1 MKRYI
6 FALLLAVISFS
17 TVSAQSSMTDDQ
29 VMQFVLKERSAG
41 TSQAQ
46 IVTKLMQKGVDINQL
61 RRIKAKYERQS
72 KNGGLGLVKDETVG
86 KTEDGMRV
94 NNGDTRET
102 LAMKGSKSKLKG
114 KNSKYNKYNKYNKY
128 KKKNS
133 KSTDN
138 DVNEK
143 SSQRVGAV
151 KSKKIKT
158 SNGTYEDEDDEFF
171 DEMNNG
177 VGDLLSDEFLP
188 EDFMMEDE
196 DPTLYRGRKVFGRD
210 IFNKEDLTFEPVMN
224 IATPQ
229 SYVVGPGDEVKVDIY
244 GASQKSSTYTVTPDG
259 DIVID
264 GYGPI
269 NLSGL
274 TVKQANARLRSTLGS
289 RYSSSSI
296 KLTLGQTRTI
306 TVNVMGEVQNPGT
319 YSLSAFASVF
329 HALYMAG
336 GVSSIGTLRSIK
348 VFRNGKEISVV
359 DVYDY
364 ILNGKLSGNVRLQ
377 DNDVIMV
384 GPYECI
390 VDIAGKVKRPMYYEM
405 KKNESVQT
413 LLKYAGSFAGD
424 AYTKSVRV
432 VRKNG
437 SRYGVFNVQEFDMG
451 SFHLAD
457 GDSVTVDSIIPRYE
471 NMVEVKG
478 AVFRPGMYQLGGN
491 ITTVRSLIESA
502 DGLTEDAFTNRGV
515 IHRMKED
522 RTLKVISVD
531 VQGILDGKTADI
543 TLKNEDVLFIPSKS
557 ERQENRTVTIHGEV
571 LYPGVYK
578 YADNETLEDFVL
590 QAGGL
595 KESASTVKVDVSR
608 RVSNRKALT
617 RDSLIAKTYSFAL
630 KDGFVI
636 DGQPG
641 FTLEPY
647 DEVYVRKSPSYLVQ
661 QNVSIEG
668 EVNFPGT
675 YALTKSESRL
685 SDIVRA
691 SGGTNKLAYVK
702 GARLERRITP
712 EERTRME
719 QVLKMAQSQTATN
732 DTIDIDQLDL
742 GDTYYVGIQLDK
754 AIESPGS
761 DYDLTLREGDRII
774 VPEYTNTVKVS
785 GNVLY
790 PNTIAYKKGKGA
802 RYYVNQAGGWGA
814 RAKKGSTYIVHMNGT
829 VNQMGKGEKPT
840 PGSEVIVPTKP
851 KSEYNKL
858 QMWLAVASSTA
869 SIATMLVMIANLV
882 K

>member
-6 FALLLAVISFS
+6 LVLLLAVISFS

-29 VMQFVLKERSAG
+29 VMQFVIKEHAAG
-41 TSQAQ
+41 TSQSQ

-86 KTEDGMRV
+86 KTEDGLRT
-94 NNGDTRET
+94 NNGDTRES
-102 LAMKGSKSKLKG
+102 LAMKGSKNKLKG
-114 KNSKYNKYNKYNKY
+114 KNSKYYNKYKN

-158 SNGTYEDEDDEFF
+158 SNGTYEDEDDELY

-177 VGDLLSDEFLP
+177 VVDLLSDDFLP
-188 EDFMMEDE
+188 EDFMMEEE

-289 RYSSSSI
+289 RYSSSSV

-319 YSLSAFASVF
+319 YTLSAFASVF

-424 AYTKSVRV
+424 AYTKAVRV
-432 VRKNG
+432 IRKNG

-471 NMVEVKG
+471 NMVEIKG

-502 DGLTEDAFTNRGV
+502 EGLMEDAFTNRGV

-531 VQGILDGKTADI
+531 VQGIIDGRVADI
-543 TLKNEDVLFIPSKS
+543 PLKNEDVLFIPSKS
-557 ERQENRTVTIHGEV
+557 ERQENRTITIHGEV

-578 YADNETLEDFVL
+578 YADNETLEDFVV

-617 RDSLIAKTYSFAL
+617 RDSVIAKTYSFAL
-630 KDGFVI
+630 KDGFVV

-647 DEVYVRKSPSYLVQ
+647 DEVYVRKSPSYSIQ

-685 SDIVRA
+685 SDLVKA
-691 SGGTNKLAYVK
+691 SGGTNQLAYIK

-719 QVLKMAQSQTATN
+719 QVLKMAQFQAATEK
-732 DTIDIDQLDL
+732 DTIDVSKLDI

-754 AIESPGS
+754 ALEAPGS
-761 DYDLTLREGDRII
+761 DYDLTLREGDKII

-790 PNTIAYKKGKGA
+790 PNTVAYKKGKGA
-802 RYYVNQAGGWGA
+802 RYYVNQAGGWGI

-840 PGSEVIVPTKP
+840 PGSEVIVPTKA
-851 KSEYNKL
+851 KSEVNKL
-858 QMWLAVASSTA
+858 QTWLAVGSSTA
-869 SIATMLVMIANLV
+869 SIATMLVSIVNLTRR
-882 K
+882 

>member
-1 MKRYI
+1 MKRYL
-6 FALLLAVISFS
+6 FALLIAVISFS
-17 TVSAQSSMTDDQ
+17 TVSAQSSMSDDQ
-29 VMQFVLKERSAG
+29 VMQFVIKEHTAG

-46 IVTKLMQKGVDINQL
+46 IVTKLMQKGVDINQI

-86 KTEDGMRV
+86 RTEDGLRT
-94 NNGDTRET
+94 NNGDTKES
-102 LAMKGSKSKLKG
+102 LAQRSIMKKNKLK
-114 KNSKYNKYNKYNKY
+114 N
-128 KKKNS
+128 KKKN
-133 KSTDN
+133 KNGQQQKEVNDN
-138 DVNEK
+138 

-151 KSKKIKT
+151 KTARKT
-158 SNGTYEDEDDEFF
+158 GVNGTYDEEDDELY

-177 VGDLLSDEFLP
+177 VVDLLGEEFLP
-188 EDFMMEDE
+188 EDLLMEEE

-244 GASQKSSTYTVTPDG
+244 GASQKSTVYTVSPDG
-259 DIVID
+259 DIVIE

-269 NLSGL
+269 NISGL
-274 TVKQANARLRSTLGS
+274 TVKQANARIRSTLGS

-296 KLTLGQTRTI
+296 KMTLGQTRTI

-336 GVSSIGTLRSIK
+336 GVSGIGTLRNIK

-377 DNDVIMV
+377 DNDVIVV

-405 KKNESVQT
+405 KKDESVQT
-413 LLKYAGSFAGD
+413 LLKYAGYFAGD

-432 VRKNG
+432 IRKNG
-437 SRYGVFNVQEFDMG
+437 SRYGVFNVQEFDMN

-502 DGLTEDAFTNRGV
+502 DGLMEDAFTNRGV

-531 VQGILDGKTADI
+531 VQGIIDGKIADI
-543 TLKNEDVLFIPSKS
+543 PLKNEDVLFIPSKS
-557 ERQENRTVTIHGEV
+557 ERQENRTITIHGEV

-578 YADNETLEDFVL
+578 YADNETLEDFVV

-617 RDSLIAKTYSFAL
+617 RDSVIAKTYSFAL
-630 KDGFVI
+630 KDGFVV

-647 DEVYVRKSPSYLVQ
+647 DEVYVRKSPSYSVQ
-661 QNVSIEG
+661 QNVSIVG

-685 SDIVRA
+685 SDLVKA
-691 SGGTNKLAYVK
+691 SGGANQLAYVK

-719 QVLKMAQSQTATN
+719 QVLKMAQFQSATEE
-732 DTIDIDQLDL
+732 DTIDISKLDI

-754 AIESPGS
+754 ALEAPGS

-802 RYYVNQAGGWGA
+802 RYYVNQAGGWGI

-840 PGSEVIVPTKP
+840 PGSEVIVPTKA
-851 KSEYNKL
+851 KSEVNKL
-858 QMWLAVASSTA
+858 QMWLAVGSSTA
-869 SIATMLVMIANLV
+869 SIATMLVSIVNLTRR
-882 K
+882 

>member
-1 MKRYI
+1 MKRYL
-6 FALLLAVISFS
+6 FALLVAVISFS

-29 VMQFVLKERSAG
+29 VMQFVLKEHNAG
-41 TSQAQ
+41 TSQSQ
-46 IVTKLMQKGVDINQL
+46 IVTKLMQKGVDINQI

-86 KTEDGMRV
+86 KTEDGLRT
-94 NNGDTRET
+94 NNGDTKET
-102 LAMKGSKSKLKG
+102 LAQKSMMKKNKLK
-114 KNSKYNKYNKYNKY
+114 NKK
-128 KKKNS
+128 KKKNG
-133 KSTDN
+133 KQLKE
-138 DVNEK
+138 VNEN

-151 KSKKIKT
+151 KTARKK
-158 SNGTYEDEDDEFF
+158 SMNGSYYEDEDDELY
-171 DEMNNG
+171 DEMDNG
-177 VGDLLSDEFLP
+177 VVELLGEEFLP
-188 EDFMMEDE
+188 EELLPEDF

-229 SYVVGPGDEVKVDIY
+229 TYVVGPGDEVKVDIY
-244 GASQKSSTYTVTPDG
+244 GASQKSSTYTVSPDG
-259 DIVID
+259 DIVVED
-264 GYGPI
+264 YGPI
-269 NLSGL
+269 NISGL
-274 TVKQANARLRSTLGS
+274 TVRQANARIRSTLGS

-296 KLTLGQTRTI
+296 KMTLGQTRTI

-319 YSLSAFASVF
+319 YSLSAFATVF

-336 GVSSIGTLRSIK
+336 GVSGIGTLRNIK

-377 DNDVIMV
+377 DNDVIVV

-413 LLKYAGSFAGD
+413 LLKYAGYFAGD

-432 VRKNG
+432 IRKNG
-437 SRYGVFNVQEFDMG
+437 SRYGVFNVQEFDMN

-502 DGLTEDAFTNRGV
+502 DGLKEDAFTNRGV

-531 VQGILDGKTADI
+531 VQGIIDGKIADI
-543 TLKNEDVLFIPSKS
+543 PLKNEDVLFIPSKS
-557 ERQENRTVTIHGEV
+557 ERQENRTITIHGEV

-578 YADNETLEDFVL
+578 CADNETLEDFVV

-617 RDSLIAKTYSFAL
+617 RDSVIAKTYSFAL
-630 KDGFVI
+630 KDGFVV

-641 FTLEPY
+641 FTLEPF
-647 DEVYVRKSPSYLVQ
+647 DEVYVRKSPSYSVQ

-685 SDIVRA
+685 SDIVKA
-691 SGGTNKLAYVK
+691 SGGTNQLAYVK

-719 QVLKMAQSQTATN
+719 QVLKMAQFQSKTEE
-732 DTIDIDQLDL
+732 DTIDVSKLDL

-754 AIESPGS
+754 ALEAPGS
-761 DYDLTLREGDRII
+761 DYDLTLREGDKII

-790 PNTIAYKKGKGA
+790 PNTVAYKKGKGA
-802 RYYVNQAGGWGA
+802 RYYVNQAGGWGI

-851 KSEYNKL
+851 KSEVNKL
-858 QMWLAVASSTA
+858 QMWLAIGSSTA
-869 SIATMLVMIANLV
+869 SIATMLVSIVNLSR
-882 K
+882 

>member
-1 MKRYI
+1 MKRY
-6 FALLLAVISFS
+6 FLALLIAVISFS
-17 TVSAQSSMTDDQ
+17 TVSAQSMTDDQ
-29 VMQFVLKERSAG
+29 VMQFVLKEHSAG

-46 IVTKLMQKGVDINQL
+46 IVTKLMQKGVDINQI

-94 NNGDTRET
+94 NNGDTKES
-102 LAMKGSKSKLKG
+102 LAQKKLNR
-114 KNSKYNKYNKYNKY
+114 KNKNKN
-128 KKKNS
+128 KKNS
-133 KSTDN
+133 KNYREIDEN
-138 DVNEK
+138 
-143 SSQRVGAV
+143 SSHRVGAV
-151 KSKKIKT
+151 RN
-158 SNGTYEDEDDEFF
+158 SNVKNENGMYDDEDNESF
-171 DEMNNG
+171 DEMNGG
-177 VGDLLSDEFLP
+177 VLDLLGDEYLT
-188 EDFMMEDE
+188 EDFMMEV
-196 DPTLYRGRKVFGRD
+196 DPTYYRGRKVFGRD

-229 SYVVGPGDEVKVDIY
+229 NYVVGPGDEVKVDIY
-244 GASQKSSTYTVTPDG
+244 GASQKSSTYTVSPDG

-264 GYGPI
+264 GYGPV
-269 NLSGL
+269 NLAGL
-274 TVKQANARLRSTLGS
+274 TVKQANARLRSTVGS
-289 RYSSSSI
+289 RFSSSSI
-296 KLTLGQTRTI
+296 KLSLGQTRTI
-306 TVNVMGEVQNPGT
+306 MVNVMGEVQNPGT

-336 GVSSIGTLRSIK
+336 GVSGIGTLRNIK
-348 VFRNGKEISVV
+348 VFRNGKEVSTV

-364 ILNGKLSGNVRLQ
+364 ILNGKLSGNIRLH

-384 GPYECI
+384 GPYDCI

-405 KKNESVQT
+405 KTGESVQT
-413 LLKYAGSFAGD
+413 LLKYAGNFAGD
-424 AYTKSVRV
+424 AYTKSVRII
-432 VRKNG
+432 RKNG
-437 SRYGVFNVQEFDMG
+437 SRYGVFNVQEFDMA
-451 SFHLAD
+451 SFHVMD

-491 ITTVRSLIESA
+491 ITTVRALIESA
-502 DGLTEDAFTNRGV
+502 EGLLEDAFTTRAV
-515 IHRMKED
+515 MHRMNED

-531 VQGILDGKTADI
+531 VKGIIDGNVADI
-543 TLKNEDVLFIPSKS
+543 PLKNEDVLFIPSKS
-557 ERQENRTVTIHGEV
+557 ERLESRTITIHGEV

-578 YADNETLEDFVL
+578 YAENETLEDFVL

-595 KESASTVKVDVSR
+595 KESASTVKVDISR
-608 RVSNRKALT
+608 RVSNRTALT
-617 RDSLIAKTYSFAL
+617 RDSLISKTYSFAL

-636 DGQPG
+636 DGKPG
-641 FTLEPY
+641 FVLEPY
-647 DEVYVRKSPSYLVQ
+647 DEVYVRKSPSYSIQ

-675 YALTKSESRL
+675 YALAKQESRL
-685 SDIVRA
+685 SDLVKA
-691 SGGTNKLAYVK
+691 AGGTNRLAYVK
-702 GARLERRITP
+702 GARLERKITP

-719 QVLKMAQSQTATN
+719 QVLKMAQSQSDGE
-732 DTIDIDQLDL
+732 DTIDVRKLDL

-761 DYDLTLREGDRII
+761 DFDLTLRESDRII

-802 RYYVNQAGGWGA
+802 RYYVNQAGGWGS

-851 KSEYNKL
+851 KSENNKL
-858 QMWLAVASSTA
+858 SQWLAIGTSTA
-869 SIATMLVMIANLV
+869 SIATMVATIANLI

>member
-1 MKRYI
+1 MKRYL
-6 FALLLAVISFS
+6 FALLIAVISFS
-17 TVSAQSSMTDDQ
+17 TVSAQSSMSDDQ
-29 VMQFVLKERSAG
+29 VMQFVIKEHTAG

-46 IVTKLMQKGVDINQL
+46 IVTKLMQKGVDINQI

-86 KTEDGMRV
+86 RTEDGLRT
-94 NNGDTRET
+94 NNGDTKES
-102 LAMKGSKSKLKG
+102 LAQRSIMKKNKLK
-114 KNSKYNKYNKYNKY
+114 N
-128 KKKNS
+128 KKKN
-133 KSTDN
+133 KNGQQQKEVNDN
-138 DVNEK
+138 

-151 KSKKIKT
+151 KTARKT
-158 SNGTYEDEDDEFF
+158 GVNGTYDEEDDELY

-177 VGDLLSDEFLP
+177 VVDLLGEEFLP
-188 EDFMMEDE
+188 EDLLMEEE

-244 GASQKSSTYTVTPDG
+244 GASQKSTVYTVSPDG
-259 DIVID
+259 DIVIE

-269 NLSGL
+269 NISGL
-274 TVKQANARLRSTLGS
+274 TVKQANARIRSTLGS

-296 KLTLGQTRTI
+296 KMTLGQTRTI

-336 GVSSIGTLRSIK
+336 GVSGIGTLRNIK

-377 DNDVIMV
+377 DNDVIVV

-405 KKNESVQT
+405 KKDESVQT
-413 LLKYAGSFAGD
+413 LLKYAGYFAGD

-432 VRKNG
+432 IRKNG
-437 SRYGVFNVQEFDMG
+437 SRYGVFNVQEVDMN

-502 DGLTEDAFTNRGV
+502 DGLMEDAFTNRGV

-531 VQGILDGKTADI
+531 VQGIIDGKTADI
-543 TLKNEDVLFIPSKS
+543 PLQNEDVLFIPSKS
-557 ERQENRTVTIHGEV
+557 ERQENRTITIHGEV

-578 YADNETLEDFVL
+578 YADNETLEDFVV

-595 KESASTVKVDVSR
+595 KESASTVRVDISR

-617 RDSLIAKTYSFAL
+617 RDSVIAKTYSFAL
-630 KDGFVI
+630 KDGFVV

-647 DEVYVRKSPSYLVQ
+647 DEVYVRKSPSYSVQ
-661 QNVSIEG
+661 QNVSIVG

-685 SDIVRA
+685 SDLVKA
-691 SGGTNKLAYVK
+691 SGGANQLAYVK

-719 QVLKMAQSQTATN
+719 QVLKMAQFQSATEE
-732 DTIDIDQLDL
+732 DTIDISKLDI

-754 AIESPGS
+754 ALEAPGS

-802 RYYVNQAGGWGA
+802 RYYVNQAGGWGI

-840 PGSEVIVPTKP
+840 PGSEVIVPTKA
-851 KSEYNKL
+851 KSEVNKL
-858 QMWLAVASSTA
+858 QMWLAVGSSTA
-869 SIATMLVMIANLV
+869 SIATMLVSIVNLTRR
-882 K
+882 

>member
-1 MKRYI
+1 MKRYL
-6 FALLLAVISFS
+6 FALLIAVISFS

-29 VMQFVLKERSAG
+29 VMQFVLKEHSAG

-46 IVTKLMQKGVDINQL
+46 IVTKLMQKGVDINQI

-86 KTEDGMRV
+86 RTEDGLRT
-94 NNGDTRET
+94 NNGDTKES
-102 LAMKGSKSKLKG
+102 LAQRSLMKNSKLK
-114 KNSKYNKYNKYNKY
+114 NKK
-128 KKKNS
+128 KKKNNQQL
-133 KSTDN
+133 KDA
-138 DVNEK
+138 NEN
-143 SSQRVGAV
+143 SSQRIGAV
-151 KSKKIKT
+151 KTARKNSLT
-158 SNGTYEDEDDEFF
+158 GTYDEEDDELY

-177 VGDLLSDEFLP
+177 VGDLLGDEFLP
-188 EDFMMEDE
+188 EDLMMEDM

-244 GASQKSSTYTVTPDG
+244 GASQKSTTYTVSPDG

-269 NLSGL
+269 NISGL
-274 TVKQANARLRSTLGS
+274 TVKQANARIRSTLGS

-336 GVSSIGTLRSIK
+336 GVSGIGTLRNIK
-348 VFRNGKEISVV
+348 VFRKGKEISVV

-377 DNDVIMV
+377 DNDVIVV

-405 KKNESVQT
+405 KKDESVQT
-413 LLKYAGSFAGD
+413 LLKYAGYFAGD

-432 VRKNG
+432 IRKSG
-437 SRYGVFNVQEFDMG
+437 SRYGVFNVQEFDMS

-491 ITTVRSLIESA
+491 ITTVRSLIENA

-531 VQGILDGKTADI
+531 VQGILDGRTADI
-543 TLKNEDVLFIPSKS
+543 PLKNEDVLFIPSKS
-557 ERQENRTVTIHGEV
+557 ERQENRTITIHGEV

-617 RDSLIAKTYSFAL
+617 RDSVIAKTYSFAL
-630 KDGFVI
+630 KDGFVV

-647 DEVYVRKSPSYLVQ
+647 DEVYVRKSPSYSVQ
-661 QNVSIEG
+661 QNVSIAG

-685 SDIVRA
+685 SDLVKA
-691 SGGTNKLAYVK
+691 SGGTNQLAYVK
-702 GARLERRITP
+702 GARLERRISP

-719 QVLKMAQSQTATN
+719 QVLKMVQFQSATEE
-732 DTIDIDQLDL
+732 DTIDISKLDI

-754 AIESPGS
+754 ALEAPGS
-761 DYDLTLREGDRII
+761 DYDLTLREGDRVI

-790 PNTIAYKKGKGA
+790 PNTVAYKKGKGA
-802 RYYVNQAGGWGA
+802 RYYVNQAGGWGI

-840 PGSEVIVPTKP
+840 PGSEVIVPTKA
-851 KSEYNKL
+851 KSETNKL
-858 QMWLAVASSTA
+858 QMWLAVGSSTA
-869 SIATMLVMIANLV
+869 SIATMLVSIVNLTRR
-882 K
+882 

>member
-1 MKRYI
+1 MKRCL
-6 FALLLAVISFS
+6 FALLIAVLCFS
-17 TVSAQSSMTDDQ
+17 NVSAQSSMTDDQ
-29 VMQFVLKERSAG
+29 VMQFVLKEHSAG

-46 IVTKLMQKGVDINQL
+46 IVTKLMQKGVDINQI

-86 KTEDGMRV
+86 RTEDGLRT
-94 NNGDTRET
+94 NNGDTKES
-102 LAMKGSKSKLKG
+102 LAQKSIMKKNKQKG
-114 KNSKYNKYNKYNKY
+114 K
-128 KKKNS
+128 KNG
-133 KSTDN
+133 KQIT

-143 SSQRVGAV
+143 SSQRIGAV
-151 KSKKIKT
+151 KSGKIRKT
-158 SNGTYEDEDDEFF
+158 VNGTYEEDDDELYN
-171 DEMNNG
+171 EMNNG
-177 VGDLLSDEFLP
+177 VVDLLGDEFLP
-188 EDFMMEDE
+188 EDLLMEEE

-244 GASQKSSTYTVTPDG
+244 GASQKSNTYTVSPDG

-269 NLSGL
+269 NISGL
-274 TVKQANARLRSTLGS
+274 TVKQANARIRSTLGS

-296 KLTLGQTRTI
+296 KLSLGQTRTI

-336 GVSSIGTLRSIK
+336 GVSGIGTLRNIK
-348 VFRNGKEISVV
+348 VFRNGKEVSVV

-405 KKNESVQT
+405 KKSESVQT
-413 LLKYAGSFAGD
+413 LLKYAGYFSGD

-432 VRKNG
+432 IRKSG
-437 SRYGVFNVQEFDMG
+437 SRYGVFNVQEFDMN

-502 DGLTEDAFTNRGV
+502 EGLMEDAFTNRGV

-543 TLKNEDVLFIPSKS
+543 PLKNEDVLFIPSKS
-557 ERQENRTVTIHGEV
+557 ERQENRTITIHGEV

-578 YADNETLEDFVL
+578 YADNETLEDFVI

-617 RDSLIAKTYSFAL
+617 RDSVIAKTYSFAL
-630 KDGFVI
+630 KDGFVV

-647 DEVYVRKSPSYLVQ
+647 DEVYVRKSPSYSVQ
-661 QNVSIEG
+661 QNVSIDG

-685 SDIVRA
+685 SDLVKA
-691 SGGTNKLAYVK
+691 SGGTNQLAYVK
-702 GARLERRITP
+702 GARLERRISP

-719 QVLKMAQSQTATN
+719 QVLKMVQFQSATEE
-732 DTIDIDQLDL
+732 DTIDISKLDI

-754 AIESPGS
+754 ALEAPGS

-790 PNTIAYKKGKGA
+790 PNTVAYKKGKGA
-802 RYYVNQAGGWGA
+802 RYYVNQAGGWGI

-840 PGSEVIVPTKP
+840 PGSEVIVPTKA
-851 KSEYNKL
+851 KSETNKL
-858 QMWLAVASSTA
+858 QMWLAVGSSTA
-869 SIATMLVMIANLV
+869 SIATMLVSIVNLTRR
-882 K
+882 

>member
-6 FALLLAVISFS
+6 LVLFLAVISFS
-17 TVSAQSSMTDDQ
+17 TMSAQSSMTDDQ
-29 VMQFVLKERSAG
+29 VMQFVLKEHAAG

-46 IVTKLMQKGVDINQL
+46 IVTKLMQKGVDINQI

-86 KTEDGMRV
+86 KTEDGLRT
-94 NNGDTRET
+94 NNGDTKES
-102 LAMKGSKSKLKG
+102 LAQRSMMKKNKLKN
-114 KNSKYNKYNKYNKY
+114 KNKN
-128 KKKNS
+128 KKKN
-133 KSTDN
+133 KNGQQIKDANDN
-138 DVNEK
+138 

-151 KSKKIKT
+151 KT
-158 SNGTYEDEDDEFF
+158 SRKSGVNGTYDEEDDELY

-177 VGDLLSDEFLP
+177 VVDLLGEEFLP
-188 EDFMMEDE
+188 EDLIMEDL

-210 IFNKEDLTFEPVMN
+210 IFNKDDLTFEPVMN

-244 GASQKSSTYTVTPDG
+244 GASQKSTTYTVTPDG
-259 DIVID
+259 DIVVD

-269 NLSGL
+269 NISGL
-274 TVKQANARLRSTLGS
+274 TVKQANARIRSTLGS

-296 KLTLGQTRTI
+296 KMTLGQTRTI
-306 TVNVMGEVQNPGT
+306 TVNVMGEVQTPGT
-319 YSLSAFASVF
+319 YTLSAFASVF

-336 GVSSIGTLRSIK
+336 GVSSIGTLRNIK

-377 DNDVIMV
+377 DNDVIVV

-405 KKNESVQT
+405 KKTESVQT
-413 LLKYAGSFAGD
+413 LLKYAGYFAGD

-432 VRKNG
+432 IRKNG
-437 SRYGVFNVQEFDMG
+437 SRYGVFNVQEFDMN

-531 VQGILDGKTADI
+531 VQGIIDGRVADI
-543 TLKNEDVLFIPSKS
+543 PLKNEDVLFIPSKS
-557 ERQENRTVTIHGEV
+557 ERQENRTITIHGEV

-578 YADNETLEDFVL
+578 YADNETLEDFVV

-617 RDSLIAKTYSFAL
+617 RDSVIAKTYSFAL
-630 KDGFVI
+630 KDGFVV

-719 QVLKMAQSQTATN
+719 QVLKMAQFQSKTEE
-732 DTIDIDQLDL
+732 DTIDVSKLDL

-754 AIESPGS
+754 ALEAPGS
-761 DYDLTLREGDRII
+761 DYDLTLREGDKII

-790 PNTIAYKKGKGA
+790 PNTVAYKKGKGA
-802 RYYVNQAGGWGA
+802 RYYVNQAGGWGI

-851 KSEYNKL
+851 KSEVNKL
-858 QMWLAVASSTA
+858 QMWLAIGSSTA
-869 SIATMLVMIANLV
+869 AIATMLVSIVNLS

>member
-6 FALLLAVISFS
+6 FALLIAVISFS
-17 TVSAQSSMTDDQ
+17 TVSAQSSMSDDQ
-29 VMQFVLKERSAG
+29 VMQFVIKEHTAG

-46 IVTKLMQKGVDINQL
+46 IVTKLMQKGVDINQI

-86 KTEDGMRV
+86 RTEDGLRT
-94 NNGDTRET
+94 NNGDTKES
-102 LAMKGSKSKLKG
+102 LAQRSIMKKNKLK
-114 KNSKYNKYNKYNKY
+114 N
-128 KKKNS
+128 KKKN
-133 KSTDN
+133 KNGQQQKEVNDN
-138 DVNEK
+138 

-151 KSKKIKT
+151 KTARKT
-158 SNGTYEDEDDEFF
+158 GVNGTYDEEDDELY

-177 VGDLLSDEFLP
+177 VVDLLGEEFLP
-188 EDFMMEDE
+188 EDLLMEEE

-244 GASQKSSTYTVTPDG
+244 GASQKSTVYTVSPDG
-259 DIVID
+259 DIVIE

-269 NLSGL
+269 NISGL
-274 TVKQANARLRSTLGS
+274 TVKQANARIRSTLGS

-296 KLTLGQTRTI
+296 KMTLGQTRTI

-336 GVSSIGTLRSIK
+336 GVSGIGTLRNIK

-377 DNDVIMV
+377 DNDVIVV

-405 KKNESVQT
+405 KKDESVQT
-413 LLKYAGSFAGD
+413 LLKYAGYFAGD

-432 VRKNG
+432 IRKNG
-437 SRYGVFNVQEFDMG
+437 SRYGVFNVQEFDMN

-502 DGLTEDAFTNRGV
+502 DGLMEDAFTNRGV

-531 VQGILDGKTADI
+531 VQGIIDGKTADI
-543 TLKNEDVLFIPSKS
+543 PLQNEDVLFIPSKS
-557 ERQENRTVTIHGEV
+557 ERQENRTITIHGEV

-578 YADNETLEDFVL
+578 YADNETLEDFVV

-595 KESASTVKVDVSR
+595 KESASTVRVDISR

-617 RDSLIAKTYSFAL
+617 RDSVIAKTYSFAL
-630 KDGFVI
+630 KDGFVV

-647 DEVYVRKSPSYLVQ
+647 DEVYVRKSPSYSVQ
-661 QNVSIEG
+661 QNVSIVG

-685 SDIVRA
+685 SDLVKA
-691 SGGTNKLAYVK
+691 SGGANQLAYVK

-719 QVLKMAQSQTATN
+719 QVLKMAQFQSATEE
-732 DTIDIDQLDL
+732 DTIDISKLDI

-754 AIESPGS
+754 ALEAPGS

-802 RYYVNQAGGWGA
+802 RYYVNQAGGWGI

-840 PGSEVIVPTKP
+840 PGSEVIVPTKA
-851 KSEYNKL
+851 KSEVNKL
-858 QMWLAVASSTA
+858 QMWLAVGSSTA
-869 SIATMLVMIANLV
+869 SIATMLVSIVNLTRR
-882 K
+882 

>member
-6 FALLLAVISFS
+6 LVLFLAVISFS
-17 TVSAQSSMTDDQ
+17 TMSAQSSMTDDQ
-29 VMQFVLKERSAG
+29 VMQFVLKEHAAG

-46 IVTKLMQKGVDINQL
+46 IVTKLMQKGVDINQI

-86 KTEDGMRV
+86 KTEDGLRT
-94 NNGDTRET
+94 NNGDTKES
-102 LAMKGSKSKLKG
+102 LAQRSMMK
-114 KNSKYNKYNKYNKY
+114 KNKQKN
-128 KKKNS
+128 KKKN
-133 KSTDN
+133 KNKNGQQIKDANDN
-138 DVNEK
+138 

-151 KSKKIKT
+151 KTARKSGI
-158 SNGTYEDEDDEFF
+158 NGTYEEEDDELY

-177 VGDLLSDEFLP
+177 VVDLLGEEFLP
-188 EDFMMEDE
+188 EDLIMEDM

-210 IFNKEDLTFEPVMN
+210 IFNKDDLTFEPVMN

-269 NLSGL
+269 NISGL
-274 TVKQANARLRSTLGS
+274 TVKQANARIRSTLGS

-296 KLTLGQTRTI
+296 KMTLGQTRTI
-306 TVNVMGEVQNPGT
+306 TVNVMGEVQTPGT
-319 YSLSAFASVF
+319 YTLSAFASVF

-336 GVSSIGTLRSIK
+336 GVSSIGTLRNIK

-377 DNDVIMV
+377 DNDVIVV

-405 KKNESVQT
+405 KKSESVQT
-413 LLKYAGSFAGD
+413 LLKYAGYFAGD

-432 VRKNG
+432 IRKNG

-531 VQGILDGKTADI
+531 VQGIIDGRVADI
-543 TLKNEDVLFIPSKS
+543 PLKNEDVLFIPSKS
-557 ERQENRTVTIHGEV
+557 ERQENRTITIHGEV

-578 YADNETLEDFVL
+578 YADNETLEDFVV

-617 RDSLIAKTYSFAL
+617 RDSVIAKTYSFAL
-630 KDGFVI
+630 KDGFVV

-647 DEVYVRKSPSYLVQ
+647 DEVYVRKSPSYTIQ

-719 QVLKMAQSQTATN
+719 QVLKMAQFQSKTEE
-732 DTIDIDQLDL
+732 DTIDVSKLDL

-754 AIESPGS
+754 ALEAPGS
-761 DYDLTLREGDRII
+761 DYDLTLREGDKII

-790 PNTIAYKKGKGA
+790 PNTVAYKKGKGA
-802 RYYVNQAGGWGA
+802 RYYVNQAGGWGI

-851 KSEYNKL
+851 KSEVNKL
-858 QMWLAVASSTA
+858 QMWLAIGSSTA
-869 SIATMLVMIANLV
+869 AIATMLVSIVNLS

>member
-1 MKRYI
+1 MKRYL
-6 FALLLAVISFS
+6 FALLVAVISFS

-29 VMQFVLKERSAG
+29 VMQFVLKEHNAG
-41 TSQAQ
+41 TSQSQ
-46 IVTKLMQKGVDINQL
+46 IVTKLMQKGVDINQI

-86 KTEDGMRV
+86 RTEDGLRT
-94 NNGDTRET
+94 NNGDTKET
-102 LAMKGSKSKLKG
+102 LAQKSMMKKNKLK
-114 KNSKYNKYNKYNKY
+114 NKK
-128 KKKNS
+128 KKKNG
-133 KSTDN
+133 KQLKE
-138 DVNEK
+138 VNEN

-151 KSKKIKT
+151 KTARKK
-158 SNGTYEDEDDEFF
+158 SMNGSYYEDEDDELY
-171 DEMNNG
+171 DEMDNG
-177 VGDLLSDEFLP
+177 VVELLGEEFLP
-188 EDFMMEDE
+188 EELLPEDF

-229 SYVVGPGDEVKVDIY
+229 TYVVGPGDEVKVDIY
-244 GASQKSSTYTVTPDG
+244 GASQKSSTYIVSPDG
-259 DIVID
+259 DIVVED
-264 GYGPI
+264 YGPI
-269 NLSGL
+269 NISGL
-274 TVKQANARLRSTLGS
+274 TVRQANARIRSTLGS

-296 KLTLGQTRTI
+296 KMTLGQTRTI

-319 YSLSAFASVF
+319 YSLSAFATVF

-336 GVSSIGTLRSIK
+336 GVSGIGTLRNIK

-377 DNDVIMV
+377 DNDVIVV

-413 LLKYAGSFAGD
+413 LLKYAGYFAGD

-432 VRKNG
+432 IRKNG
-437 SRYGVFNVQEFDMG
+437 SRYGVFNVQEFDMN

-502 DGLTEDAFTNRGV
+502 DGLKEDAFTNRGV

-531 VQGILDGKTADI
+531 VQGIIDGKIADI
-543 TLKNEDVLFIPSKS
+543 PLKNEDVLFIPSKS
-557 ERQENRTVTIHGEV
+557 ERQENRTITIHGEV

-578 YADNETLEDFVL
+578 YADNETLEDFVV

-617 RDSLIAKTYSFAL
+617 RDSVIAKTYSFAL
-630 KDGFVI
+630 KDGFVV

-641 FTLEPY
+641 FTLEPF
-647 DEVYVRKSPSYLVQ
+647 DEVYVRKSPSYSVQ

-685 SDIVRA
+685 SDIVKA
-691 SGGTNKLAYVK
+691 SGGTNQLAYVK

-719 QVLKMAQSQTATN
+719 QVLKMAQFQSKTEE
-732 DTIDIDQLDL
+732 DTIDVSKLDL

-754 AIESPGS
+754 ALEAPGS
-761 DYDLTLREGDRII
+761 DYDLTLREGDKII

-790 PNTIAYKKGKGA
+790 PNTVAYKKGKGA
-802 RYYVNQAGGWGA
+802 RYYVNQAGGWGI

-851 KSEYNKL
+851 KSEVNKL
-858 QMWLAVASSTA
+858 QMWLAIGSSTA
-869 SIATMLVMIANLV
+869 SIATMLVSIVNLSR
-882 K
+882 

>member
-1 MKRYI
+1 MKRYL
-6 FALLLAVISFS
+6 FALFIAVFSFS
-17 TVSAQSSMTDDQ
+17 IVSAQSSMTDEQ
-29 VMQFVLKERSAG
+29 IMQFVIKEHKAG
-41 TSQAQ
+41 ASQSQ
-46 IVTKLMQKGVDINQL
+46 IVTKLMQKGVDISQI
-61 RRIKAKYERQS
+61 RRIKAKYERLS
-72 KNGGLGLVKDETVG
+72 KNGGLGLVMDETVG
-86 KTEDGMRV
+86 KAEETMRS
-94 NNGDTRET
+94 NNGDTRESLG
-102 LAMKGSKSKLKG
+102 LAKNGKTKLKNKKKNG
-114 KNSKYNKYNKYNKY
+114 KNSKS
-128 KKKNS
+128 S
-133 KSTDN
+133 KDA
-138 DVNEK
+138 NEK
-143 SSQRVGAV
+143 SSQRMGAV
-151 KSKKIKT
+151 KSAKGKNV
-158 SNGTYEDEDDEFF
+158 NGLPDEEDDELF
-171 DEMNNG
+171 DEMSNG
-177 VGDLLSDEFLP
+177 VGDLLNDDMISEDMFL
-188 EDFMMEDE
+188 EDE

-244 GASQKSSTYTVTPDG
+244 GASQKSTSYTVSPDG

-336 GVSSIGTLRSIK
+336 GVSSIGTLRNIK

-364 ILNGKLSGNVRLQ
+364 ILNGKLSGNVRLH

-390 VDIAGKVKRPMYYEM
+390 VDVAGKVKRPMFYEM

-413 LLKYAGSFAGD
+413 LLKYAGYYAAG

-432 VRKNG
+432 VRKSG

-471 NMVEVKG
+471 NMVEIKG

-491 ITTVRSLIESA
+491 ITTVRSLIENA
-502 DGLTEDAFTNRGV
+502 DGVTEDAFTTRGV
-515 IHRMKED
+515 MHRMNED
-522 RTLKVISVD
+522 RTLKVLSVD
-531 VQGILDGKTADI
+531 VRGILAGTTADI
-543 TLKNEDVLFIPSKS
+543 PLKNEDVLFIPSKS
-557 ERQENRTVTIHGEV
+557 ERQENRTITIHGEV
-571 LYPGVYK
+571 HYPGVYK
-578 YADNETLEDFVL
+578 YADNETLEDFVV

-647 DEVYVRKSPSYLVQ
+647 DEVYVRKSPSYSVQ

-675 YALTKSESRL
+675 YALSKQESRL
-685 SDIVRA
+685 SDLVRA

-719 QVLKMAQSQTATN
+719 QVLKMAQSQVATD

-802 RYYVNQAGGWGA
+802 RYYVNQAGGWGQH
-814 RAKKGSTYIVHMNGT
+814 AKKGSTYIVHMNGT

-851 KSEYNKL
+851 KSEVNKL
-858 QMWLAVASSTA
+858 QMWLAIGTSTA
-869 SIATMLVMIANLV
+869 SIATMLVTIANLV

>member
-1 MKRYI
+1 MKRYL
-6 FALLLAVISFS
+6 FALLVAVISFS

-29 VMQFVLKERSAG
+29 VMQFVLKEHNAG
-41 TSQAQ
+41 TSQSQ
-46 IVTKLMQKGVDINQL
+46 IVTKLMQKGVDINQI

-86 KTEDGMRV
+86 KTEDGLRT
-94 NNGDTRET
+94 NNGDTKET
-102 LAMKGSKSKLKG
+102 LAQKSMMKKNKLK
-114 KNSKYNKYNKYNKY
+114 NKK
-128 KKKNS
+128 KKKNG
-133 KSTDN
+133 KQLKE
-138 DVNEK
+138 VNEN

-151 KSKKIKT
+151 KTARKK
-158 SNGTYEDEDDEFF
+158 SMNGSYYEDEDDELY
-171 DEMNNG
+171 DEMDNG
-177 VGDLLSDEFLP
+177 VVELLGEEFLP
-188 EDFMMEDE
+188 EELLPEDF

-229 SYVVGPGDEVKVDIY
+229 TYVVGPGDEVKVDIY
-244 GASQKSSTYTVTPDG
+244 GASQKSSTYIVSPDG
-259 DIVID
+259 DIVVED
-264 GYGPI
+264 YGPI
-269 NLSGL
+269 NISGL
-274 TVKQANARLRSTLGS
+274 TVRQANARIRSTLGS

-296 KLTLGQTRTI
+296 KMTLGQTRTI

-319 YSLSAFASVF
+319 YSLSAFATVF

-336 GVSSIGTLRSIK
+336 GVSGIGTLRNIK

-359 DVYDY
+359 YVYDY

-377 DNDVIMV
+377 DNDVIVV

-413 LLKYAGSFAGD
+413 LLKYAGYFAGD

-432 VRKNG
+432 IRKNG
-437 SRYGVFNVQEFDMG
+437 SRYGVFNVQEFDMN

-502 DGLTEDAFTNRGV
+502 DGLKEDAFTNRGV

-531 VQGILDGKTADI
+531 VQGIIDGKIADI
-543 TLKNEDVLFIPSKS
+543 PLKNEDVLFIPSKS
-557 ERQENRTVTIHGEV
+557 ERQENRTITIHGEV

-578 YADNETLEDFVL
+578 YADNETLEDFVV

-617 RDSLIAKTYSFAL
+617 RDSVIAKTYSFAL
-630 KDGFVI
+630 KDGFVV

-641 FTLEPY
+641 FTLEPF
-647 DEVYVRKSPSYLVQ
+647 DEVYVRKSPSYSVQ

-685 SDIVRA
+685 SDIVKA
-691 SGGTNKLAYVK
+691 SGGTNQLAYVK

-719 QVLKMAQSQTATN
+719 QVLKMAQFQSKTEE
-732 DTIDIDQLDL
+732 DTIDVSKLDL

-754 AIESPGS
+754 ALEAPGS
-761 DYDLTLREGDRII
+761 DYDLTLREGDKII

-790 PNTIAYKKGKGA
+790 PNTVAYKKGKGA
-802 RYYVNQAGGWGA
+802 RYYVNQAGGWGI

-851 KSEYNKL
+851 KSEVNKL
-858 QMWLAVASSTA
+858 QMWLAIGSSTA
-869 SIATMLVMIANLV
+869 SIATMLVSIVNLSR
-882 K
+882 

>member
-6 FALLLAVISFS
+6 LVLFLAVISFS
-17 TVSAQSSMTDDQ
+17 TMSAQSSMTDDQ
-29 VMQFVLKERSAG
+29 VMQFVLKEHAAG

-46 IVTKLMQKGVDINQL
+46 IVTKLMQKGVDINQI

-86 KTEDGMRV
+86 KTEDGLRT
-94 NNGDTRET
+94 NNGDTKES
-102 LAMKGSKSKLKG
+102 LAQRSMMK
-114 KNSKYNKYNKYNKY
+114 KNKQKN
-128 KKKNS
+128 KKKN
-133 KSTDN
+133 KNKNGQQIKDANDN
-138 DVNEK
+138 

-151 KSKKIKT
+151 KTTRKSGI
-158 SNGTYEDEDDEFF
+158 NGTYDEEDDELY

-177 VGDLLSDEFLP
+177 VVDLLGEEFLP
-188 EDFMMEDE
+188 EDLIMEDM

-269 NLSGL
+269 NISGL
-274 TVKQANARLRSTLGS
+274 TVKQANARIRSTLGS

-296 KLTLGQTRTI
+296 KMTLGQTRTI
-306 TVNVMGEVQNPGT
+306 TVNVMGEVQTPGT
-319 YSLSAFASVF
+319 YTLSAFASVF

-336 GVSSIGTLRSIK
+336 GVSSIGTLRNIK

-377 DNDVIMV
+377 DNDVIVV

-405 KKNESVQT
+405 KKSESVQT
-413 LLKYAGSFAGD
+413 LLKYAGYFAGD

-432 VRKNG
+432 IRKNG

-491 ITTVRSLIESA
+491 IATVRSLIESA

-531 VQGILDGKTADI
+531 VQGIIDGRVADI
-543 TLKNEDVLFIPSKS
+543 PLKNEDVLFIPSKS
-557 ERQENRTVTIHGEV
+557 ERQENRTITIHGEV

-578 YADNETLEDFVL
+578 YADNETLEDFVV

-617 RDSLIAKTYSFAL
+617 RDSVIAKTYSFAL
-630 KDGFVI
+630 KDGFVV

-719 QVLKMAQSQTATN
+719 QVLKMAQFQSKTEE
-732 DTIDIDQLDL
+732 DTIDVSKLDL

-754 AIESPGS
+754 ALEAPGS
-761 DYDLTLREGDRII
+761 DYDLTLREGDKII

-790 PNTIAYKKGKGA
+790 PNTVAYKKGKGA
-802 RYYVNQAGGWGA
+802 RYYVNQAGGWGI

-851 KSEYNKL
+851 KSEVNKL
-858 QMWLAVASSTA
+858 QMWLAIGSSTA
-869 SIATMLVMIANLV
+869 AIATMLVSIVNLS